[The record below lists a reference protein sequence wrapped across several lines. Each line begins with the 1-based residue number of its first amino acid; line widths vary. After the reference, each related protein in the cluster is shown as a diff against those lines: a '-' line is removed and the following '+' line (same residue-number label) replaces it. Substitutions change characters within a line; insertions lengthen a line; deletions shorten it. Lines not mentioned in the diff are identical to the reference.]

1 MAKKPNTH
9 TAGQAS
15 GTPSNSNLAVSP
27 AANAM
32 AASGGGLMGGFANPY
47 QAQLN
52 QTLTNLMAGSSGYT
66 LPELQNM
73 ANTMYNSYYG
83 QLQLAAQQA
92 HDTNVLALQQQADRL
107 GRTYDQRR
115 RESANQ
121 YAQAVSA
128 ADRRA
133 LSRGMGRSS
142 YNLQTL
148 ANLQQ
153 AGAEAQEQLWQ
164 QQGEDEA
171 HIGQQITQAGQHL
184 AQQIQQYQQGQ
195 ASDELSWVQQQ
206 QMQQNQQNYAN
217 QQWLAQFLA
226 GQNQNAV
233 QNNQWMLNYLQ
244 NQDQFNQQMGLNWAQ
259 YQTGMDQWQQQ
270 FNAQHGGQGGGG
282 SSSSSGSS
290 NTTNNTNTNP
300 GTTGPTF
307 ASWLA
312 GLGGTGG
319 ANSGAGGPQQN
330 VGSTSFAQGAFSPP
344 SAVLRARRYG
354 GRR

>member
-52 QTLTNLMAGSSGYT
+52 QVLTNLMAGSGGHS
-66 LPELQNM
+66 LQDLQGM
-73 ANTMYNSYYG
+73 AHNMYNSYYG
-83 QLQLAAQQA
+83 QMQLAAQQA

-115 RESANQ
+115 QESANQ

-206 QMQQNQQNYAN
+206 MLHQDEQNTAN
-217 QQWLAQFLA
+217 QQYLANLFMNL
-226 GQNQNAV
+226 GQNAT
-233 QNNQWMLNYLQ
+233 QNNQWLLSYLQ
-244 NQDQFNQQMGLNWAQ
+244 DQNQFNQQQSQNASQFNQQMDLNWAQ
-259 YQTGMDQWQQQ
+259 
-270 FNAQHGGQGGGG
+270 FNATHGGQGGGG
-282 SSSSSGSS
+282 GSSSS
-290 NTTNNTNTNP
+290 NTTNNDTTNNNTSP
-300 GTTGPTF
+300 TGADYYNWVAALNGVGAWQGPPQ
-307 ASWLA
+307 ALGPKGR
-312 GLGGTGG
+312 GLT
-319 ANSGAGGPQQN
+319 
-330 VGSTSFAQGAFSPP
+330 
-344 SAVLRARRYG
+344 RR
-354 GRR
+354 

>member
-52 QTLTNLMAGSSGYT
+52 QTLTNLMAGSPGYT

-115 RESANQ
+115 QESANQ

-226 GQNQNAV
+226 GQGQNAI
-233 QNNQWMLNYLQ
+233 Q
-244 NQDQFNQQMGLNWAQ
+244 NQQWAMNFAQQAQQNAIQNQ
-259 YQTGMDQWQQQ
+259 QWQQQ
-270 FNAQHGGQGGGG
+270 FDASMDLNWAQFNATHGGQGGGG
-282 SSSSSGSS
+282 GSNSS
-290 NTTNNTNTNP
+290 NTTNNDTTNNNTSP
-300 GTTGPTF
+300 TGADYYNWVAALNGVGAWQGPPQ
-307 ASWLA
+307 ALGPKGR
-312 GLGGTGG
+312 GLT
-319 ANSGAGGPQQN
+319 
-330 VGSTSFAQGAFSPP
+330 
-344 SAVLRARRYG
+344 RR
-354 GRR
+354 

>member
-52 QTLTNLMAGSSGYT
+52 QTLTNLMAGSPGYT

-115 RESANQ
+115 QESANQ

-226 GQNQNAV
+226 GQGQNAI
-233 QNNQWMLNYLQ
+233 Q
-244 NQDQFNQQMGLNWAQ
+244 NQQWAMNFAQQAQQNAIQNQQWQQQFDASNS
-259 YQTGMDQWQQQ
+259 QWQQQ
-270 FNAQHGGQGGGG
+270 FNAQYGGQGGGG
-282 SSSSSGSS
+282 SSGGGSPS
-290 NTTNNTNTNP
+290 KPTTTPTPTTPTTPSLADLISALGNTGALPSTGSTPAST
-300 GTTGPTF
+300 GTTVH
-307 ASWLA
+307 
-312 GLGGTGG
+312 
-319 ANSGAGGPQQN
+319 PQM
-330 VGSTSFAQGAFSPP
+330 V
-344 SAVLRARRYG
+344 RARRRY
-354 GRR
+354 

>member
-9 TAGQAS
+9 TAANAS
-15 GTPSNSNLAVSP
+15 GAPVVSSLAVQ
-27 AANAM
+27 
-32 AASGGGLMGGFANPY
+32 GGGSSAPINMNASPY
-47 QAQLN
+47 QTQLN
-52 QTLTNLMAGSSGYT
+52 QVLTNLMANSPGYS
-66 LPELQNM
+66 LQDLQGM
-73 ANTMYNSYYG
+73 AHNMYNSYYG
-83 QLQLAAQQA
+83 QMQLAAQQA

-115 RESANQ
+115 QESANQ

-206 QMQQNQQNYAN
+206 QMQQAQQNTAN

-270 FNAQHGGQGGGG
+270 FNAQYGGQGGGG
-282 SSSSSGSS
+282 SSGSS
-290 NTTNNTNTNP
+290 NTTNTNP
-300 GTTGPTF
+300 PPTDKPPKPTMDDLIDAVTPPTTGSNFQYTF
-307 ASWLA
+307 
-312 GLGGTGG
+312 TPHTV
-319 ANSGAGGPQQN
+319 NQQN
-330 VGSTSFAQGAFSPP
+330 VGSTSYSQGAFSNP
-344 SAVLRARRYG
+344 SIIKGRRYG
-354 GRR
+354 GRY